1 MPRGAILP
9 EHSDSW
15 AVPQPL
21 KDGDEASDI
30 CAQSQDRLLIAAR
43 NCREALDLMAS
54 MNGPDNRHLVTA
66 LKKYV
71 EDTCEAIKQIDNLLK
86 VKGTSLKK
94 ILVEIPGKSKGG
106 LSWRSIIGLRDVLV
120 HKLTVDNT
128 RFYREASQS
137 CAPLY
142 DLLARVYFAPVKTD
156 VTAGESLVS
165 PSIKR
170 EALVNLVPYGDNEER
185 TPEIAKTLVFICEDR
200 SGEFLF
206 FRLGRTTNP
215 KQLLMWGPPGSGWII
230 KQVIGKK
237 YSV

>member
-1 MPRGAILP
+1 MAILP

-15 AVPQPL
+15 AIPQPF
-21 KDGDEASDI
+21 KDGDEVSDT
-30 CAQSQDRLLIAAR
+30 CVQSQDRLLTAAR

-71 EDTCEAIKQIDNLLK
+71 EDTCEAIKQIDNLLRA
-86 VKGTSLKK
+86 KGTSLEK
-94 ILVEIPGKSKGG
+94 ILVEIPGESKGG
-106 LSWRSIIGLRDVLV
+106 LSWKSIVGLRDVLA
-120 HKLTVDNT
+120 HKLKLDNT

-142 DLLARVYFAPVKTD
+142 DLLARVYFAPVKTHT
-156 VTAGESLVS
+156 TAGEPLLS

-170 EALVNLVPYGDNEER
+170 EALVNLVPYGDGEDR
-185 TPEIAKTLVFICEDR
+185 TPEIAKTLVFICENR

-206 FRLGRTTNP
+206 FRVGRTTNS
-215 KQLLMWGPPGSGWII
+215 KQLLIWFPPGSRWTLN
-230 KQVIGKK
+230 KVIGLKR
-237 YSV
+237 SG